1 MECKKCGKNFEWIPG
16 KHFKVCCDECLIGWT
31 LKMPIKSELDNKV
44 FKTSEDALQ
53 SADDILK
60 REKWYEDD
68 ESLYE
73 AIGLGYVGAYCV
85 Y

>member
-1 MECKKCGKNFEWIPG
+1 
-16 KHFKVCCDECLIGWT
+16 
-31 LKMPIKSELDNKV
+31 MPIKSELDNKV